1 MQRKINAGISM
12 HIGAYSDAVE
22 SPATAR
28 VLYTS
33 GTPGLDSEGE
43 LPADFAAQAELA
55 WQNIRAIL
63 AEAGMGV
70 EDIVRVSQ
78 FLTRRADLDAYRA
91 IRTRHLGDARPAST
105 LLFVSEL
112 IWPEMLIE
120 IEVIAAK

>member
-1 MQRKINAGISM
+1 MNRKINAGVSA
-12 HIGAYSDAVE
+12 HIGAYSDAIE

-28 VLYTS
+28 VLHTS
-33 GTPGLDSEGE
+33 GTPGIDDSGE
-43 LPADFAAQAELA
+43 LPADFSAQAELA

-70 EDIVRVSQ
+70 EHIVRISQ
-78 FLTRRADLDAYRA
+78 YLTRPENLDAYRA

-112 IWPEMLIE
+112 VWPQMLIE
-120 IEVIAAK
+120 IEVVAAV